1 MKTFKRHFMT
11 IVFMLL
17 CIAINADDLIT
28 SQITIKLDKA
38 GTLPNIIGDSRKYK
52 ITNLKLI
59 GDINGNDVKLIRDMA
74 GADYNG
80 NYTSGKLSIL
90 DLSEANI
97 VTGGSYN
104 GYYCSIEY
112 NNKIGSY
119 FFHRCYSLTSI
130 VLPSS
135 VTSIESCAFKSCN

>member
-17 CIAINADDLIT
+17 CIGINADDLIT
-28 SQITIKLDKA
+28 SQVTIKLDKA

-59 GDINGNDVKLIRDMA
+59 GDINGDDVKLIRDMA
-74 GADYNG
+74 GADYWG
-80 NYTSGKLSIL
+80 NVTSGKLSIL

-97 VTGGSYN
+97 VKG
-104 GYYCSIEY
+104 GYYYDRCSIVH
-112 NNKIGSY
+112 NNEIGSC
-119 FFHRCYSLTSI
+119 FFYKCNRLTSI

-135 VTSIESCAFKSCN
+135 ITSIGYWAFTICI

>member
-17 CIAINADDLIT
+17 CIGINADDLIT

-59 GDINGNDVKLIRDMA
+59 GDINGDDVKLIRDMA
-74 GADYNG
+74 GRDCDG
-80 NYTSGKLSIL
+80 RVTSGNLSTL

-97 VTGGSYN
+97 VKG
-104 GYYCSIEY
+104 GYYYDRYFIEH
-112 NNKIGSY
+112 NNEIGSY
-119 FFHRCYSLTSI
+119 FFCKCKRLTSI

-135 VTSIESCAFKSCN
+135 ITSIGDWAFYDCI